1 MTESL
6 LKLQPQVVV
15 GTASGNGVESPRR
28 ALSIPASRLADARK
42 NAASDVLR
50 AGGSNG
56 VLTTNTAV
64 SASVVR
70 ECTATKTSYHSV
82 QPFAAAAPFLNE
94 TESTWRTLAVPS
106 GSISPAAEKAVL
118 VEEFNKK
125 GTVAYPGGAVL
136 PALMK
141 NLSDVER
148 VLYTLLPPK
157 RTVCKETRNTILQC
171 VSTEPS
177 SRVEVAD
184 LHERLT
190 ERLRQRRARESGICP
205 IRREVYAEVFDELIR
220 QITLEEPTRGILL
233 LRIRDELYQTLA
245 AHSSLAER
253 AMYFASKQREE
264 AGEGMD
270 ELKRRIHEL
279 EEKRLELIVR
289 KKAVQVRE
297 EQILRAIEQE
307 NNTRSKLRQDE
318 LGYYRR
324 ANRQLTQRIKSE
336 TERTNAQGVVIPTI
350 LTGKESN
357 ENGDSQ
363 AAT

>member
-15 GTASGNGVESPRR
+15 GTASGDGVELPRR
-28 ALSIPASRLADARK
+28 AVSIPVSRLADARK
-42 NAASDVLR
+42 HAASNTLR
-50 AGGSNG
+50 AGGTNG
-56 VLTTNTAV
+56 ALTTNTAL
-64 SASVVR
+64 SASVGR
-70 ECTATKTSYHSV
+70 EYTATKTSYHSV

-94 TESTWRTLAVPS
+94 TKSKWPMLTVPS
-106 GSISPAAEKAVL
+106 GGISPAAEKAVL

-136 PALMK
+136 PALMR

-148 VLYTLLPPK
+148 ILYTLLPPK
-157 RTVCKETRNTILQC
+157 RTVCKETGNTILQC

-177 SRVEVAD
+177 SRLEVAD

-190 ERLRQRRARESGICP
+190 ERLRQRRARDSGICP

-220 QITLEEPTRGILL
+220 QVTLEEPTRGILL

-270 ELKRRIHEL
+270 ELKRRIREL
-279 EEKRLELIVR
+279 EEMRLELIAR

-307 NNTRSKLRQDE
+307 NNARSKLRQDE
-318 LGYYRR
+318 VGYYRR

-350 LTGKESN
+350 VTETENN
-357 ENGDSQ
+357 ENGDPQ